1 MTVGLPYGGELET
14 VDRAGGSIPSRY
26 DDIDL
31 TSSKQ
36 MRRAAGRGLELRRKY
51 KRGGTRKGYT
61 MARRIVEGVRIHP
74 DNIRDMYAFFERF
87 SGEANRQKGTDAWSL
102 GGDRPPSN
110 LRIAWDLWGGDAGH
124 AWSRGKRRQLEAA
137 DKPRRR
143 SVVEVCGPVVRSVAV
158 RADAP
163 RDVYWRG
170 WLDAVQRPTERQIR
184 AEWRR
189 GRGGIFPEQAKRY
202 ADRAGRVLSGTRS
215 IRRNVSDEELRAILM
230 DDVELA
236 IVRESFDPETVER
249 GVRRSYAIVARRL
262 IDEVRFDPTL
272 DPSAQIIAQM
282 ITQVQQV
289 TRDRVAVLVRS
300 ALAEG
305 ATVSDLQ
312 RAIMLD
318 HGFSPARALTIA
330 RTETARTVSEGQ
342 EMAFGQAADLG
353 VSFMRE
359 WVSSRDDAVR
369 PTHVELDGQLR
380 QPGEPFDSESG
391 AAGLG
396 PGLFFV
402 PAEDINCRCVV
413 RPVQI
418 QG

>member
-1 MTVGLPYGGELET
+1 
-14 VDRAGGSIPSRY
+14 
-26 DDIDL
+26 
-31 TSSKQ
+31 
-36 MRRAAGRGLELRRKY
+36 
-51 KRGGTRKGYT
+51 
-61 MARRIVEGVRIHP
+61 
-74 DNIRDMYAFFERF
+74 
-87 SGEANRQKGTDAWSL
+87 
-102 GGDRPPSN
+102 
-110 LRIAWDLWGGDAGH
+110 
-124 AWSRGKRRQLEAA
+124 
-137 DKPRRR
+137 
-143 SVVEVCGPVVRSVAV
+143 
-158 RADAP
+158 
-163 RDVYWRG
+163 
-170 WLDAVQRPTERQIR
+170 
-184 AEWRR
+184 
-189 GRGGIFPEQAKRY
+189 
-202 ADRAGRVLSGTRS
+202 VLSGTRS

-236 IVRESFDPETVER
+236 IVRESFDAATVER
-249 GVRRSYAIVARRL
+249 AVRRSYAIVARRL
-262 IDEVRFDPTL
+262 IEEVRFDPTL

-342 EMAFGQAADLG
+342 EMAFNQAADLG
-353 VSFMRE
+353 VTFMRE

-369 PTHVELDGQLR
+369 PSHVELDGQLR

-402 PAEDINCRCVV
+402 PSEDINCRCVV